1 MDGEIAARA
10 VALAPLQHND
20 PCDRF
25 IIATA
30 FQHRMAVVTGD
41 PFSAQYEGVRVI
53 W

>member
-10 VALAPLQHND
+10 VALPLLHND

-30 FQHRMAVVTGD
+30 FQHQMAVVTGD
-41 PFSAQYEGVRVI
+41 PFFAQYEGVRVI